1 MNAEYPRGSEW
12 RRWDLHLHTKGTN
25 KNDQFNASA
34 DFDAYCKT
42 LFQKALDCN
51 IAAIGITDYF
61 SIENYRKV
69 VEFVSKI
76 DELEDFDDEQKQRIK
91 DILIIPNVELRML
104 PVTDSGRLVNIHCL
118 FDPLYV
124 SHLDNDFF
132 GSIEYSSSGRKFKM
146 NRDGLISLGKY
157 LDNNLDDATAYK
169 KGVDNFVV
177 SHGDLQTAL
186 ANNSA
191 LSENTI
197 VAVSNSNNDGAS
209 AFQQHYDFFEATDP
223 GSLEALRKSIY
234 CLSQVVF
241 SSNDGDRRYFLGL
254 KNDDEDVVKS
264 KCGSLKPCVH
274 GSDAHTENKLFAP
287 DQDRFCW
294 IKADVTFEGLK
305 QVIYEPADRVFIG
318 LEPPVLERVR
328 TNKTKYIDSLEI
340 NQSAG
345 YHEEQ
350 GVWFKEVHIDFNK
363 ELIAIIGNKGS
374 GKSALSDIVGVLGNT
389 HNAGFK
395 QENLSFL
402 NARTLK
408 FRKRGYA
415 ENFNAELVW
424 QDKSGKGVAVPLNTD
439 VDTDQAEKI
448 KYLPQNYFE
457 NLTNDLEGEGF
468 DQTLK
473 SVIFLHLPEEQRL
486 ESHKFG
492 ELEDLKAQ
500 SIEKD
505 LADLRAEVHE
515 ISSEIIKLEAKKH
528 PSFRK
533 QVESS
538 IAEKQKEL
546 DEHEKIKPTEVAD
559 PSKSADATADEAKKQ
574 QYAELEA
581 LNKRY
586 EEVIGQIAAKRGE
599 LNRLSK
605 EKEELVQLTDS
616 LTRLEGQFEAYKAEH
631 KGEFQKYGLNI
642 DDVVKSS
649 FDKDLIATKVKAKSV
664 KMDNVS
670 KALRAK
676 ASIDTDASL
685 SGQTEKTTE
694 AYKQSLLVTQIE
706 LQEKINDI
714 KKVLSQPEKDFQE
727 YKEKL
732 AKWEK
737 KKNEI
742 EGPSIQL
749 NTLNFFKNE
758 KNYLDN
764 SLMSDLS
771 AKRKDRLNKALEI
784 FRKKKEIIELY
795 RVFKKSIDDE
805 IAKDEEFTKKFK
817 MEIDVN
823 FRLDSDFSTTFLQYI
838 NKTRRGTFL
847 GASDKDV
854 SELFVER
861 DLLDDQDISDLLDT
875 FIERLENDQRENDT
889 TQQSREIGDQ
899 IEKVQGFYDFVFSL
913 EYLKPIYELK
923 LDGKILDELS
933 PGEKGTL
940 LLVFYLMIDKEDTPL
955 VIDQPEDNLDNKSV
969 FQVLTHFMKTAKKRR
984 QIIIVTHNPNLAVG
998 ADAEQIIYVE
1008 LDKKDGR
1015 NVFSYE
1021 TGAIENPKINA
1032 RLVEILEGTMPA
1044 FDKRKLRYKGP
1055 AVTN

>member
-1 MNAEYPRGSEW
+1 
-12 RRWDLHLHTKGTN
+12 
-25 KNDQFNASA
+25 
-34 DFDAYCKT
+34 
-42 LFQKALDCN
+42 
-51 IAAIGITDYF
+51 
-61 SIENYRKV
+61 
-69 VEFVSKI
+69 
-76 DELEDFDDEQKQRIK
+76 
-91 DILIIPNVELRML
+91 LR
-104 PVTDSGRLVNIHCL
+104 
-118 FDPLYV
+118 Y
-124 SHLDNDFF
+124 
-132 GSIEYSSSGRKFKM
+132 
-146 NRDGLISLGKY
+146 
-157 LDNNLDDATAYK
+157 
-169 KGVDNFVV
+169 
-177 SHGDLQTAL
+177 
-186 ANNSA
+186 
-191 LSENTI
+191 
-197 VAVSNSNNDGAS
+197 
-209 AFQQHYDFFEATDP
+209 
-223 GSLEALRKSIY
+223 
-234 CLSQVVF
+234 
-241 SSNDGDRRYFLGL
+241 
-254 KNDDEDVVKS
+254 
-264 KCGSLKPCVH
+264 
-274 GSDAHTENKLFAP
+274 
-287 DQDRFCW
+287 
-294 IKADVTFEGLK
+294 
-305 QVIYEPADRVFIG
+305 
-318 LEPPVLERVR
+318 
-328 TNKTKYIDSLEI
+328 
-340 NQSAG
+340 
-345 YHEEQ
+345 
-350 GVWFKEVHIDFNK
+350 
-363 ELIAIIGNKGS
+363 
-374 GKSALSDIVGVLGNT
+374 
-389 HNAGFK
+389 
-395 QENLSFL
+395 QE
-402 NARTLK
+402 T
-408 FRKRGYA
+408 
-415 ENFNAELVW
+415 
-424 QDKSGKGVAVPLNTD
+424 
-439 VDTDQAEKI
+439 
-448 KYLPQNYFE
+448 
-457 NLTNDLEGEGF
+457 
-468 DQTLK
+468 
-473 SVIFLHLPEEQRL
+473 
-486 ESHKFG
+486 
-492 ELEDLKAQ
+492 
-500 SIEKD
+500 
-505 LADLRAEVHE
+505 
-515 ISSEIIKLEAKKH
+515 
-528 PSFRK
+528 
-533 QVESS
+533 
-538 IAEKQKEL
+538 
-546 DEHEKIKPTEVAD
+546 
-559 PSKSADATADEAKKQ
+559 
-574 QYAELEA
+574 
-581 LNKRY
+581 
-586 EEVIGQIAAKRGE
+586 
-599 LNRLSK
+599 
-605 EKEELVQLTDS
+605 
-616 LTRLEGQFEAYKAEH
+616 
-631 KGEFQKYGLNI
+631 
-642 DDVVKSS
+642 
-649 FDKDLIATKVKAKSV
+649 
-664 KMDNVS
+664 
-670 KALRAK
+670 
-676 ASIDTDASL
+676 
-685 SGQTEKTTE
+685 
-694 AYKQSLLVTQIE
+694 
-706 LQEKINDI
+706 INDI